1 MVDMTK
7 IDPVTLSIL
16 VNNLKWIA
24 EEMNE
29 YLCQAA
35 FSTNIKVRRDCSSA
49 LYTREGKII
58 AQGEFMPIH
67 LGVMAGTLKEILK
80 EYPVE
85 TIEEGDTFIHND
97 PFRMGSH
104 LWDVMLFSPIFYEG
118 TLIGFAGNLAHHVDI
133 GGAPVVYGLETIFE
147 EGLRLPPIKLY
158 KKGVLQEDIMSIIMN
173 NVRTPY
179 EAKGDVAAQTAAN
192 YRGEMRMKELAG
204 KYGSQELID
213 YMNAIIDYSERGMR
227 KAISELPNGKV
238 EFADYV
244 EHDGIQEC
252 FKKLQVQVEVRDD
265 ELFISFEGT
274 DCANPGPVNDPWSLT
289 CSSVYYA
296 VKAVLGTNIPTNEG
310 VYYPINLVRPEK
322 ESMVDA
328 RYPHAINLCTNNPS
342 QRVVDAVIGALSKIV
357 PEQCC
362 ACDGH
367 WVPGRYVGTDPET
380 GRISAFVETYAAGRG
395 AKYNDDGADAHQT
408 HLSNTSNAPIEII
421 ELEHP
426 LRVHSYS
433 MVPDSGGAGKYRGG
447 VGVRRELVAMEP
459 MAVSVSRMRYDC
471 KPPYGLYGGRDGK
484 SDFCAVLLP
493 DGERPQM
500 CKDVK
505 PGTHMVCQTSG
516 GGGWGNPLERDFEAI
531 ERDVLEGYVSVQ
543 AAREEYR
550 VVIDPETGR
559 VDQAATAALR
569 RGA

>member
-1 MVDMTK
+1 MTK

-29 YLCQAA
+29 YLCLAA

-49 LYTREGKII
+49 LYTREGRII

-80 EYPVE
+80 EYPVD
-85 TIEEGDTFIHND
+85 TIREGDTFIHND

-133 GGAPVVYGLETIFE
+133 GGSPVAYGQETIFE

-158 KKGVLQEDIMSIIMN
+158 KEGVLQEDIMNIMMN

-179 EAKGDVAAQTAAN
+179 ELKGDVAAQTAAN
-192 YRGEMRMKELAG
+192 YRGEMRMKELAS
-204 KYGSQELID
+204 KYGAEAMID
-213 YMNAIIDYSERGMR
+213 YMEAIIAYSDKGMR
-227 KAISELPNGKV
+227 RAISELPDGTV
-238 EFADYV
+238 DFEDYI
-244 EHDGIQEC
+244 EHDGIDRC
-252 FKKLQVQVEVRDD
+252 LKKLCVQVTVKGD
-265 ELFISFEGT
+265 ELEIRFDGT
-274 DCANPGPVNDPWSLT
+274 DEANKGPINDPWSLT

-296 VKAVLGTNIPTNEG
+296 VKAVLGTNIPTNDG
-310 VYYPINLVRPEK
+310 VYHPIHIIRPEK
-322 ESMVDA
+322 ESLVDA

-342 QRVVDAVIGALSKIV
+342 QRVVDIVIGALAKVV
-357 PEQCC
+357 PERCC

-367 WVPGRYVGTDPET
+367 WAPGRYVSTNPET

-395 AKYNDDGADAHQT
+395 AKYNEDGADAHQT
-408 HLSNTSNAPIEII
+408 HLTNTSNAPIEII

-433 MVPDSGGAGKYRGG
+433 IVPDTGGAGKFRGG
-447 VGVRRELVAMEP
+447 DGVCRELIALEP
-459 MAVSVSRMRYDC
+459 TSVSVSRMRYET
-471 KPPYGLYGGRDGK
+471 KPPYGLFGGNPGK
-484 SDFCAVLLP
+484 ADFCGVLLEN
-493 DGERPQM
+493 GETPQM
-500 CKDVK
+500 CKDVP
-505 PGTHMVCQTSG
+505 PGTHIVCRISG
-516 GGGWGNPLERDFEAI
+516 GGGWGDPRERDFQAI
-531 ERDVLEGYVSVQ
+531 ERDVLDGYVTIE
-543 AAREEYR
+543 AAQNDYK
-550 VVIDPETGR
+550 VIIDP
-559 VDQAATAALR
+559 VSLKIDQEATAALR
-569 RGA
+569 GTLRS